1 MIVYK
6 NEHININPFFVLQL
20 ALLVRAAVMEN
31 LLSDQI

>member
-6 NEHININPFFVLQL
+6 NGHVNINQL